1 MRGRVRALRRRG
13 GALTATCAAA
23 SLLLA
28 ACTTTAANTTTT
40 TPPASTTTTATTSV
54 PTTGVPTTTVPLPP
68 VNKLAWQPCDG
79 QFLCSS
85 LVVPISYSAPQDGTI
100 RLAVIE
106 APSTGDPS
114 TARDLVMNPGGPG
127 AAGVGFLE
135 SAASAFSA
143 LREQFNLVSFDPRG
157 IGESEPV
164 TCTTPAGM
172 RAWMSTNP
180 APAGAREI
188 AQAVAEVKSFD
199 AACAKSVPADVL
211 ANLSTAVT
219 ARDMDRLRQALGQ
232 AKLDYLGFSYGTYL
246 GTLYAQSFPSK
257 VGALVLDGA
266 IDPSL
271 SAAAADTQQSHAFE
285 VDLQDFFAWCKTNSP
300 CAGELP
306 EAPATYSS
314 LMGRLFSGSTIAAS
328 LPAAFGGNQ
337 QANFAVIIT
346 GIVST
351 LYSTNT
357 WPQLASGLAA
367 AAGGNATQLTQLAW
381 NFYGFNAD
389 GTLSNLISANIAIS
403 CLDRPPPPVSAYPG
417 LAKEFAKSAPY
428 FGPTEAWGTLPCN
441 YWHEPATGGPMTVH
455 LPRPLPILVV
465 GSTHDPATPY
475 TWAVALT
482 RQLRGA
488 ELLTRTGDGHTGYF
502 ASGCVDQWVDGF
514 LETLARPPVGTVCPS
529 N

>member
-1 MRGRVRALRRRG
+1 MRGRVKAGRRRG
-13 GALTATCAAA
+13 VPLSATCATAA

-28 ACTTTAANTTTT
+28 ACSTAATSNTTTT
-40 TPPASTTTTATTSV
+40 SLRSASTSSAATTSI
-54 PTTGVPTTTVPLPP
+54 PTTTVTLPP
-68 VNKLAWQPCDG
+68 VNKLAWQSCDG

-127 AAGVGFLE
+127 ASGVSFLE

-180 APAGAREI
+180 APVGAREI

-219 ARDMDRLRQALGQ
+219 ARDMDRLREALGQ

-246 GTLYAQSFPSK
+246 GTLYAQTFPSN

-266 IDPSL
+266 VDPSL
-271 SAAAADTQQSHAFE
+271 NAAAADAQQSRAFE
-285 VDLQDFFAWCKTNSP
+285 VDLQDFFAWCKTDST
-300 CAGELP
+300 CAAELP
-306 EAPATYSS
+306 DASATYSA
-314 LMGRLFSGSTIAAS
+314 LMGRLFSGSTLSAS

-337 QANFAVIIT
+337 RANFAVIIT
-346 GIVST
+346 GVVST

-357 WPQLASGLAA
+357 WPELASGLAEA
-367 AAGGNATQLTQLAW
+367 ASGNGTQLTQLAW

-389 GTLSNLISANIAIS
+389 GTLSNLVSANIAIS
-403 CLDRPPPPVSAYPG
+403 CLDRPAPPVSAYPG

-441 YWHEPATGGPMTVH
+441 YWHAPATGGPMTVH

-475 TWAVALT
+475 AWAVALT